1 MSLSITQT
9 PATASLAQSPIIF
22 TLAESTP
29 VYTSSSFQYVGELYY
44 WTGSLTNSASLSDY
58 TIVKFPNTA
67 NVGIFD
73 LNRIINSTLTP
84 LAIANT
90 SSVSYFAVDFY
101 FQYLS
106 GSTYVTGSHSRSST
120 YKALDGYG
128 LFPEAIGQQI
138 FTSSVFWPLMTDGPA
153 TQSCFDTNR
162 GISGIYTGNVG
173 TTQPT
178 KIVYTSNLGTAN
190 YNVSSS
196 TATTGQIYSYPIGPL
211 QSGFPLSTIGMEYF
225 SVQAYSGSTALGSS
239 IKYELTCQQKYPNVR
254 VKWKNR
260 FGQFD
265 YINFNMVSKQSF
277 ETERRTY
284 QPQLGTW
291 ESSTLS
297 YQQYDT
303 ANQAYIVD
311 SKQAISVNTNWLPE
325 SYNDILKQ
333 LLVSD
338 EIYWVYDEAN
348 NKVKPLTIVTQN
360 IVFILDSF
368 IVLYTLYLTVFTVIE
383 YFIFTYRRATINY

>member
-9 PATASLAQSPIIF
+9 PALVSLAQSPIIF
-22 TLAESTP
+22 TVAESTP

-44 WTGSLTNSASLSDY
+44 WTGSLTNSSSAADY
-58 TIVKFPNTA
+58 TITKFPNTK

-90 SSVSYFAVDFY
+90 SSVQYFAVDFY

-106 GSTYVTGSHSRSST
+106 SSIFVTGSHTRSET

-128 LFPEAIGQQI
+128 IFQEPIGQNI
-138 FTSSVFWPLMTDGPA
+138 TSASAYWPLMTDGPA
-153 TQSCFDTNR
+153 TQSAFIDNTGNA
-162 GISGIYTGNVG
+162 GVYTGTAGG
-173 TTQPT
+173 TNQPT
-178 KIVYTSNLGTAN
+178 KIVYTSNLGTADYAVSTN
-190 YNVSSS
+190 TSSS
-196 TATTGQIYSYPIGPL
+196 GQIAQYPIGPA
-211 QSGFPLSTIGMEYF
+211 QGGFPLSTSGLTYYTT
-225 SVQAYSGSTALGSS
+225 QAYSGTTAMGQPILYN
-239 IKYELTCQQKYPNVR
+239 IDCIQKYPNVR
-254 VKWKNR
+254 VKYKNR

-265 YINFNMVSKQSF
+265 YFNFYMVSRQSF
-277 ETERRTY
+277 ETERKTY

-297 YQQYDT
+297 YQNYDT
-303 ANQAYIVD
+303 GNQAYIVD
-311 SKQAISVNTNWLPE
+311 SKQGISVNTFWIPE

-338 EIYWVYDEAN
+338 EIYWVYNESTGA
-348 NKVKPLTIVTQN
+348 VRPLTIVTQN
-360 IVFILDSF
+360 IVFKTGAVDKLIQYQFDFQFGQPYKL
-368 IVLYTLYLTVFTVIE
+368 IM
-383 YFIFTYRRATINY
+383 

>member
-9 PATASLAQSPIIF
+9 PALVSLAQSPIIF
-22 TLAESTP
+22 TVAESTP

-44 WTGSLTNSASLSDY
+44 WTGSLTNSSSAADY
-58 TIVKFPNTA
+58 TITKFPNTK

-90 SSVSYFAVDFY
+90 SSVQYFAVDFY

-106 GSTYVTGSHSRSST
+106 SSIFVTGSHTRSET

-128 LFPEAIGQQI
+128 IFQEPIGQNI
-138 FTSSVFWPLMTDGPA
+138 TSASAYWPLMTDGPA
-153 TQSCFDTNR
+153 TQSAFIDNTGNA
-162 GISGIYTGNVG
+162 GVYTGTAGG
-173 TTQPT
+173 TNQPT
-178 KIVYTSNLGTAN
+178 KIVYTSNLGTADYAVSTN
-190 YNVSSS
+190 TSSS
-196 TATTGQIYSYPIGPL
+196 GQIAQYPIGPA
-211 QSGFPLSTIGMEYF
+211 QGGFPLSTTGLTYYTT
-225 SVQAYSGSTALGSS
+225 QAYSGSTAMGQPILYN
-239 IKYELTCQQKYPNVR
+239 IDCIQKYPNVR
-254 VKWKNR
+254 VKYKNR

-265 YINFNMVSKQSF
+265 YFNFYMVSRQSF
-277 ETERRTY
+277 ETERKTY

-297 YQQYDT
+297 YQNYDT
-303 ANQAYIVD
+303 GNQAYIVD
-311 SKQAISVNTNWLPE
+311 SKQGISVNTFWIPE

-338 EIYWVYDEAN
+338 EIYWVYNESTGA
-348 NKVKPLTIVTQN
+348 VRPLTIVTQN
-360 IVFILDSF
+360 IVFKTGAVDKLIQYQFDFQFGQPYKL
-368 IVLYTLYLTVFTVIE
+368 IM
-383 YFIFTYRRATINY
+383 